1 MIKELLGLIFP
12 NKCMLCRKIL
22 DHMDSEYICRLCYDK
37 FNTERQQLLGED
49 QVLQSDIYDQLE
61 DEFAV
66 LEDRPRQ
73 IVALFPYT
81 NEYRKSI
88 LRWKYRG
95 VRKYAKGFA
104 HLLVAEQKAFE
115 KVSVDVMIP
124 VPLAPSRMRKR
135 GFNQAFDLAREI
147 GKLEDIPIW
156 DCLKR
161 VKDTK
166 PQAACS
172 KEERYSN
179 IQGSI
184 AVVQEKCTR
193 DVNYAVLID
202 DIYTTGSTVKEC
214 IKVLKKQYA
223 FRNAKIAVV
232 VVGKGNF

>member
-1 MIKELLGLIFP
+1 MIKEFLGLIFP

-22 DHMDSEYICRLCYDK
+22 EAMDGEYVCRLCYDK
-37 FNTERQQLLGED
+37 LSTERQQLLRED
-49 QVLQSDIYDQLE
+49 PILQADCYDQLE
-61 DEFAV
+61 DEWVV

-73 IVALFPYT
+73 IVALFPYIS
-81 NEYRKSI
+81 EYRKSI

-104 HLLVAEQKAFE
+104 QLLVAEQKAFE
-115 KVSVDVMIP
+115 KVSVDVIIP
-124 VPLAPSRMRKR
+124 VPLAPSRMRRR
-135 GFNQAFDLAREI
+135 GFNQALDLATEI
-147 GKLEDIPIW
+147 SKLENIPMW

-161 VKDTK
+161 IKDTK

-184 AVVQEKCTR
+184 TVIQEKCNR
-193 DVNYAVLID
+193 DVNYVVLID

-223 FRNAKIAVV
+223 FRNATIAVV
-232 VVGKGNF
+232 VVGKGDF

>member
-1 MIKELLGLIFP
+1 MINELLGLIFP
-12 NKCMLCRKIL
+12 NKCILCRKIL
-22 DHMDSEYICRLCYDK
+22 DDMDGEYICNLCYDK
-37 FNTERQQLLGED
+37 FNTERQQLLRED
-49 QVLQSDIYDQLE
+49 QVLQSDLYDQLE
-61 DEFAV
+61 DEFEV

-104 HLLVAEQKAFE
+104 QLLVAEQKAFE
-115 KVSVDVMIP
+115 KVLVDVMIP

-184 AVVQEKCTR
+184 AVIQEKCTR

-232 VVGKGNF
+232 VVGKGDF